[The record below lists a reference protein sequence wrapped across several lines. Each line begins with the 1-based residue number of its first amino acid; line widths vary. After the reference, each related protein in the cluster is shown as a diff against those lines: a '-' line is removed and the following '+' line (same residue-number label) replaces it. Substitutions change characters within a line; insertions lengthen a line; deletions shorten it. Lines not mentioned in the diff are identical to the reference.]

1 MKEVKALLQLRTTK
15 IIEMKGIILVK
26 VDEMY
31 NILKSVL
38 VFEKCLRSQSTL
50 KKWKIKKNFLLIHG
64 VAIGL

>member
-1 MKEVKALLQLRTTK
+1 MKEVKTLLQLRTTK

-50 KKWKIKKNFLLIHG
+50 KK
-64 VAIGL
+64 